1 MCYHASVYI
10 SKPMTPTLN
19 PSQLLFILHEDSF
32 TETTTTT
39 SPSHSLTTPRT
50 PSSHPSPFAYV
61 PTNKVVFTNPKDVV
75 GPHWYNPMQI
85 PSLSRRNCISPF
97 TIGYPSLLL
106 FDECLYHSQTDLGMN
121 LDHGLRTRAT
131 TMTMG
136 NSFWQG
142 AHGFHCSC
150 MNLTATSATSNFS
163 TCSSCDENT

>member
-19 PSQLLFILHEDSF
+19 PSHLLFILHEDSF

-50 PSSHPSPFAYV
+50 PSLHPSPFAYV

-85 PSLSRRNCISPF
+85 PVCQEETAFPLSPSVIHLCFSLMSVSI
-97 TIGYPSLLL
+97 THKQI
-106 FDECLYHSQTDLGMN
+106 
-121 LDHGLRTRAT
+121 
-131 TMTMG
+131 
-136 NSFWQG
+136 
-142 AHGFHCSC
+142 
-150 MNLTATSATSNFS
+150 
-163 TCSSCDENT
+163 